1 MITSYP
7 IPHKWTLIILYRKIR
22 LIKRKRS
29 DSLRHGHEKT
39 PDFLVVIKN
48 VDDLYLCWWGEAVNR
63 RSDLLL
69 NPDLLQIRTMGDYEG
84 DYCAADLLV
93 WRDPL
98 LCGQFIDLDALEK
111 GRFCRRPYYKTI
123 TNSLSFFNTKLNILL
138 AKNMKRVKMA
148 VQLLNS

>member
-1 MITSYP
+1 MEFHI
-7 IPHKWTLIILYRKIR
+7 RKSVWSKEMN
-22 LIKRKRS
+22 LNFS
-29 DSLRHGHEKT
+29 PWPWKT
-39 PDFLVVIKN
+39 PDFLVVVKN

-123 TNSLSFFNTKLNILL
+123 TNSLGFFNTKLNLL
-138 AKNMKRVKMA
+138 LTTNMKRAKMA
-148 VQLLNS
+148 VQLFNSYLSTVKN